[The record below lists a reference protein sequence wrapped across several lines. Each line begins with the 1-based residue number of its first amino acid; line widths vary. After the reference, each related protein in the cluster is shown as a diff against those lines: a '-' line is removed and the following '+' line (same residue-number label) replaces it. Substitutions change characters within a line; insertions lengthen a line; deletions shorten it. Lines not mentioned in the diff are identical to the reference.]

1 MLIFGSSGFAQQ
13 LIPSLHALGILHQC
27 VFFDN
32 VVQDPNSY
40 IQSNFTVIKSFEDA
54 SYYFK
59 NTTTK
64 FSLGIGGPETRK
76 IFSNRFKELGGELTS
91 ILDPSAR
98 ISSFGVKLGD
108 GINIL
113 QDVIVEP
120 NVTIGEGVILNV
132 RSTVTHDC
140 TVGDFSEISPSAIL
154 LGGAKVGK
162 FCFVGAGAILLPR
175 VEIGDNCI
183 IGAGAVVTKSIVA
196 GQKVVGVPARKI

>member
-13 LIPSLHALGILHQC
+13 LLPSLHALGILHQC

-32 VVQDPNSY
+32 ITKESNSY
-40 IQSNFTVIKSFEDA
+40 IHSNFRVINSFEDA
-54 SYYFK
+54 FYYFN

-76 IFSNRFKELGGELTS
+76 IFSSKFKALGGELTS

-98 ISSFGVKLGD
+98 ISPFGVKLGE
-108 GINIL
+108 GINVL
-113 QDVIVEP
+113 QDVIIEP

-140 TVGDFSEISPSAIL
+140 IVGDFCEISPSAIL
-154 LGGAKVGK
+154 LGGVKVGK
-162 FCFVGAGAILLPR
+162 FCFIGAGAILLPR
-175 VEIGDNCI
+175 VEIGDNCV
-183 IGAGAVVTKSIVA
+183 IGAGAVVTKSIDA
-196 GQKVVGVPARKI
+196 GQKVAGVPAQKI